1 MVSGLA
7 SSIRSATESAT
18 FDLAGSD
25 ASSIRTTVKDA
36 FSSPFSLST
45 MIRITFIVG
54 GGKLS
59 RSKYD
64 DKAMQ
69 AVTSMLKQLD
79 FVEDRGASCILECAG
94 CFKSQHDTG
103 KNVYTVVVF
112 PRVTGGADEGGDGTN
127 QNEDDEPLI
136 PTNSPGFKIA
146 VCSKTTFQN
155 LLSTYC
161 PTYLEKRACLNCL
174 EGLLQLEQAI
184 DNKLM
189 NGHPLDSAEQSFYDD
204 ANDLREKHAHAQK
217 EMSKHVEE
225 GRLSSDEKATLV
237 EMNEKRIE
245 NLLKEKSSASVM
257 EKLKK
262 AMARKQQLKS
272 IRDDTLEEGPALR
285 YESQLTV
292 LRKKVLPLQALEE
305 ASRGRLLTLSETRS
319 LTEKG
324 ELDEEIERLEYASCG
339 WFEDEDCFQER
350 LKKSRKSF
358 ESRYAKSKRGGGGKA
373 SNSGVKGGGSGSTA
387 VNKWILPGE
396 KPKSAWG
403 SSKGKKVKAKGGA
416 VFSAMMMDSSSDEEE
431 ESDEG
436 SVDDEMPFTVIQ
448 SKKKPHPAAA
458 SNTFTS
464 KKAAAL
470 MKKSNNSAPTAH
482 GGKLAAGGSSDSTQ
496 KENANA
502 SKPDPGTASQTG
514 SKKNKK
520 KKKNKRKPKQSTE
533 QEETQEVKVADATI
547 NESENKSISTKKD
560 TPSSLSA
567 SLLEFWKSLLFPL
580 IMFILNVLT
589 SLVMY
594 LFRGSKKKGGKHKR
608 G

>member
-7 SSIRSATESAT
+7 ASIRSATESAT

-45 MIRITFIVG
+45 MVRITFIVG

-69 AVTSMLKQLD
+69 AVASTLKQLN

-136 PTNSPGFKIA
+136 PTNSPGYKLA

-161 PTYLEKRACLNCL
+161 PTYLEKRECLNCL

-237 EMNEKRIE
+237 EMNENKIE
-245 NLLKEKSSASVM
+245 NLLKQKSSASVM

-262 AMARKQQLKS
+262 AMARKLQLKS
-272 IRDDTLEEGPALR
+272 IRDDALEEGPALR

-305 ASRGRLLTLSETRS
+305 TSRGRLLTLSETRS

-350 LKKSRKSF
+350 LKKSRKTF

-373 SNSGVKGGGSGSTA
+373 SNSGVRGGGSGSTPI
-387 VNKWILPGE
+387 NKWILPGE

-431 ESDEG
+431 ESDEE
-436 SVDDEMPFTVIQ
+436 SVDDEVPFTVIQ

-458 SNTFTS
+458 SNMFTS

-470 MKKSNNSAPTAH
+470 MNKSNNSAPTAR
-482 GGKLAAGGSSDSTQ
+482 GGNLAAGGNSIGTQ
-496 KENANA
+496 KESTNA
-502 SKPDPGTASQTG
+502 SKPETG
-514 SKKNKK
+514 SAPQTAAAKK
-520 KKKNKRKPKQSTE
+520 KKKKKKKSKQSTE
-533 QEETQEVKVADATI
+533 QEEIQEVKVADATI
-547 NESENKSISTKKD
+547 TESQNKAISTKKD

-594 LFRGSKKKGGKHKR
+594 LFGGSKKKGGKHKR